1 LAQGLLYS
9 KCNYIRYRSL
19 LSGYFK
25 LKNCNSYFGWL
36 VSKKASYFRM
46 LFLCCLVWF

>member
-1 LAQGLLYS
+1 LARGLLYTN
-9 KCNYIRYRSL
+9 CNYIRYKSL

-36 VSKKASYFRM
+36 VSKKASYLGCF
-46 LFLCCLVWF
+46 FYAV